1 MDVNKEILKLDW
13 EREPKGLYA
22 PIAYTLAAGGKRVR
36 PQLAMI
42 GSQLF
47 GGKDEEVLPAALA
60 LEVFHN
66 FTLLHDDVM
75 DKAEVRR
82 GRPTVHIQWNEN
94 TAILSGD
101 QMMIEA
107 YTLLSKV
114 PERAL
119 ARVLQ
124 LFNKMATEIC
134 EGQQYDVDFEQKSDV
149 TIEEYLMM
157 IRLKTSVLLAN
168 ALQIG
173 AYIAGASEEEQQAV
187 YEFGINIGLAFQIQ
201 DDILDVWGDPKTFG
215 KAVGGD
221 IACNKKTFVYLEA
234 MRREGD
240 EEMRRLGDEAMRRSG
255 ERAPQN
261 ASVFGDPAEAKGE
274 RLEAREELEDWYNQ
288 VLDDNKKKI
297 ARVKEIFEQLGVRE
311 ACEQVVRDYTQR
323 ALDILET
330 LPQNEASE
338 ELRKLAEKL
347 LVRRV

>member
-1 MDVNKEILKLDW
+1 MDINHEIAKLNW

-22 PIAYTLAAGGKRVR
+22 PIAYTMAAGGKRVR

-42 GSQLF
+42 ACGIFSGNEQ
-47 GGKDEEVLPAALA
+47 EVAPAAMA

-107 YTLLSKV
+107 YKLLAEVPADKLHKV
-114 PERAL
+114 LR
-119 ARVLQ
+119 

-134 EGQQYDVDFEQKSDV
+134 EGQQYDVDFESQEHV
-149 TIEEYLMM
+149 TIEEYLKM
-157 IRLKTSVLLAN
+157 IRLKTSVLLAT

-173 AYIAGASEEEQQAV
+173 SYLAGANEAQQEAL
-187 YEFGINIGLAFQIQ
+187 YQFGINVGLAFQIQ

-221 IACNKKTFVYLEA
+221 ISCNKKTYVYLTA
-234 MRREGD
+234 QKLADD
-240 EEMRRLGDEAMRRSG
+240 ELT
-255 ERAPQN
+255 
-261 ASVFGDPAEAKGE
+261 
-274 RLEAREELEDWYNQ
+274 EELHQWYGS
-288 VLDDNKKKI
+288 VLDDNTDKI
-297 ARVKEIFEQLGVRE
+297 AAVKGLFDQLNVRA
-311 ACEQVVRDYTQR
+311 ACEAVVEDYTQK
-323 ALDILET
+323 ALLILDT
-330 LPQNEASE
+330 LPQNAATEQ
-338 ELRKLAEKL
+338 LRQLANKLNTRKD
-347 LVRRV
+347 

>member
-1 MDVNKEILKLDW
+1 MMDINHEIAKLNW

-22 PIAYTLAAGGKRVR
+22 PIAYTMAAGGKRVR

-42 GSQLF
+42 ACGIF
-47 GGKDEEVLPAALA
+47 GGNEQEVAPAAMA

-107 YTLLSKV
+107 YKLLAEV
-114 PERAL
+114 PESKL
-119 ARVLQ
+119 HKVLR

-134 EGQQYDVDFEQKSDV
+134 EGQQYDVDFESQEHV
-149 TIEEYLMM
+149 TIEEYLKM
-157 IRLKTSVLLAN
+157 IRLKTSVLLAT

-173 AYIAGASEEEQQAV
+173 SYLAGANEAQQEAL
-187 YEFGINIGLAFQIQ
+187 YQFGINVGLAFQIQ

-221 IACNKKTFVYLEA
+221 ISCNKKTYVYLTA
-234 MRREGD
+234 QKLADD
-240 EEMRRLGDEAMRRSG
+240 ELT
-255 ERAPQN
+255 
-261 ASVFGDPAEAKGE
+261 
-274 RLEAREELEDWYNQ
+274 EELHQWYGS
-288 VLDDNKKKI
+288 VLDDNTDKI
-297 ARVKEIFEQLGVRE
+297 AAVKGLFEQLNVRA
-311 ACEQVVRDYTQR
+311 ACEAVVEDYTQK
-323 ALDILET
+323 ALLILDT
-330 LPQNEASE
+330 LPQNAATEQ
-338 ELRKLAEKL
+338 LRQLANKLNTRKD
-347 LVRRV
+347 

>member
-1 MDVNKEILKLDW
+1 MDINHEIAKLNW

-22 PIAYTLAAGGKRVR
+22 PIAYTMAAGGKRVR

-42 GSQLF
+42 ACGIF
-47 GGKDEEVLPAALA
+47 GGNEQEVAPAAMA

-107 YTLLSKV
+107 YKLLAEVPADKLHKV
-114 PERAL
+114 LR
-119 ARVLQ
+119 

-134 EGQQYDVDFEQKSDV
+134 EGQQYDVDFESQEHV
-149 TIEEYLMM
+149 TIEEYLKM
-157 IRLKTSVLLAN
+157 IRLKTSVLLAT

-173 AYIAGASEEEQQAV
+173 SYLAGANEAQQEAL
-187 YEFGINIGLAFQIQ
+187 YQFGINVGLAFQIQ

-221 IACNKKTFVYLEA
+221 ISCNKKTYVYLTA
-234 MRREGD
+234 QQLAD
-240 EEMRRLGDEAMRRSG
+240 
-255 ERAPQN
+255 
-261 ASVFGDPAEAKGE
+261 AELA
-274 RLEAREELEDWYNQ
+274 EELHRWYGS
-288 VLDDNKKKI
+288 VLDDNTEKI
-297 ARVKEIFEQLGVRE
+297 AAVKGIFEQLNVRA
-311 ACEQVVRDYTQR
+311 ACEAVVEDYTQK
-323 ALDILET
+323 ALLILDT
-330 LPQNEASE
+330 LPQNAATEQ
-338 ELRKLAEKL
+338 LRQLANKLNTRKD
-347 LVRRV
+347 